1 MPLKN
6 WLNVNLHQFPRLW
19 KISIYIIGFI
29 AFDIDRSFL
38 RRKMK
43 VLSSFE
49 NSQNMRFEIIFDAQC
64 LQTPSRDR
72 GIGNYALGFI
82 AAFCRKY
89 ENKRFGVV
97 LSTQN
102 GKTQLSKAYSKLKS
116 LDQKNLEI
124 IVCDPY
130 GKNSILTSK
139 KTQDRFRK
147 FLESYGPEIVICLS
161 AFEKFFCV
169 VPLPKSL
176 IYKRAGIV
184 YDVIP
189 LEFPKEFL
197 ISRKQKMFYEWNSKN
212 LNDFELLF
220 TISDKTKELYS
231 DMVDVNSNLQVIYGG
246 YEHHAL
252 PLSPVENNM
261 RSGVLC
267 VGSELHHKNV
277 GRLIEA
283 YALLPLELQE
293 IHPLTIVGI
302 NTIGARRKFLNF
314 ARNNGCQIR
323 VPSYVTK
330 LELRQ
335 FYSQSRLLVV
345 PSLSEG
351 LSLPILEAWSEG
363 LVVVGSSGTA
373 IQEVLQWNQLL
384 FNPEDSLSMAKV
396 IQKFLDSN
404 QLWFEAQKKSQE
416 RLQEFSWE
424 STILLAENGLRRL
437 VNET

>member
-6 WLNVNLHQFPRLW
+6 WLNVNLHQYPRLW
-19 KISIYIIGFI
+19 KISIYIVGFI
-29 AFDIDRSFL
+29 TFDIDSAFL

-43 VLSSFE
+43 VLNSFE
-49 NSQNMRFEIIFDAQC
+49 NSQDMRFEIIFDAQC

-82 AAFCRKY
+82 AAFCKKY
-89 ENKRFGVV
+89 EDKRFGVV

-102 GKTQLSKAYSKLKS
+102 GQTQLNKAYSKLKS

-124 IVCDPY
+124 IICDPY
-130 GKNSILTSK
+130 GKNSILKSK
-139 KTQDRFRK
+139 KIQDRFRE
-147 FLESYGPEIVICLS
+147 FLESYSPAIVICLS
-161 AFEKFFCV
+161 AFEKFSYA

-189 LEFPKEFL
+189 LEFPEEFL
-197 ISRKQKMFYEWNSKN
+197 ISRKQKKSYEWNSRN
-212 LNDFELLF
+212 LNNFELLF
-220 TISDKTKELYS
+220 AISHKTKKLYS

-246 YEHHAL
+246 YEDHAF
-252 PLSPVENNM
+252 PLSSGENYL

-267 VGSELHHKNV
+267 VASELHHKNV

-283 YALLPLELQE
+283 YALLPLELRK

-302 NTIGARRKFLNF
+302 KTSGARRKFLNL
-314 ARNNGCQIR
+314 ARNNECKIR
-323 VPSYVTK
+323 VPNYVTK

-335 FYSQSRLLVV
+335 LYNQSRLLVV

-351 LSLPILEAWSEG
+351 LSLPILEAWTEG
-363 LVVVGSSGTA
+363 LVVVGSSGTT
-373 IQEVLQWNQLL
+373 IEEVLLWDQLL

-404 QLWFEAQKKSQE
+404 QLWLEAQKKSQE
-416 RLQEFSWE
+416 RLQEFSWA
-424 STILLAENGLRRL
+424 STILLAENELRRL
-437 VNET
+437 VNEA